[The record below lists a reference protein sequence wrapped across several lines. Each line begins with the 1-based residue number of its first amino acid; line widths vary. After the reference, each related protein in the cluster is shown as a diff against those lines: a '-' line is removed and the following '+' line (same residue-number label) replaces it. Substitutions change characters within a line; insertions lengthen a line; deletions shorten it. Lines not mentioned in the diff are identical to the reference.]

1 MKSQLR
7 KKTLEALSA
16 LSNEDIL
23 QKTERMYKYLFS
35 LPEWQNAGT
44 IAVTISRGLE
54 IPTHPVIEQ
63 AWEEGKQV
71 CIPKCHPDTQKM
83 QFRTYQTDDQLETVY
98 AGLLEP
104 VIEKTKVVNPSQ
116 IDLMI
121 VPGVCFDVNGF
132 RVGFGGG
139 YYDRYLS
146 EYEGKTVSLLLECQL
161 FAHVPRL
168 PHDIPVH
175 KLITEDRIISCFS

>member
-7 KKTLEALSA
+7 KKTIEALSA
-16 LSNEDIL
+16 VSSEDLI
-23 QKTERMYKYLFS
+23 QKTARMYKHLFS
-35 LPEWQNAGT
+35 LPEWQNAST

-54 IPTHPVIEQ
+54 IPTRPVIEQ

-71 CIPKCHPDTQKM
+71 CIPKCDPGTKNM

-104 VIEKTKVVNPSQ
+104 MIEKTKAMKPSQ
-116 IDLMI
+116 IELII
-121 VPGVCFDVNGF
+121 VPGVCFDTDGF
-132 RVGFGGG
+132 RIGFGGG
-139 YYDRYLS
+139 YYDRFLS
-146 EYEGKTVSLLLECQL
+146 DYKGKTVSLLLECQL
-161 FAHVPRL
+161 FAHVPRQ

-175 KLITEDRIISCFS
+175 KLITEDQIISCFS

>member
-54 IPTHPVIEQ
+54 IPTRPVIEQ

-71 CIPKCHPDTQKM
+71 CIPKCHPDTKKM

-104 VIEKTKVVNPSQ
+104 VIE
-116 IDLMI
+116 I
-121 VPGVCFDVNGF
+121 G
-132 RVGFGGG
+132 R
-139 YYDRYLS
+139 
-146 EYEGKTVSLLLECQL
+146 
-161 FAHVPRL
+161 AHV
-168 PHDIPVH
+168 
-175 KLITEDRIISCFS
+175 

>member
-7 KKTLEALSA
+7 KKTMEALSA
-16 LSNEDIL
+16 VSNEDLL
-23 QKTERMYKYLFS
+23 QKTARMYKHLFS
-35 LPEWQNAGT
+35 LPEWQNAST

-54 IPTHPVIEQ
+54 IPTRPVIEQ

-71 CIPKCHPDTQKM
+71 CIPKCDPDTKKM

-104 VIEKTKVVNPSQ
+104 VIEKTKEVKRSQ

-121 VPGVCFDVNGF
+121 VPGG
-132 RVGFGGG
+132 
-139 YYDRYLS
+139 
-146 EYEGKTVSLLLECQL
+146 L
-161 FAHVPRL
+161 F
-168 PHDIPVH
+168 
-175 KLITEDRIISCFS
+175 

>member
-7 KKTLEALSA
+7 KKTMEELSA
-16 LSNEDIL
+16 LSNEDLL
-23 QKTERMYKYLFS
+23 QKTERIYKYLFS
-35 LPEWQNAGT
+35 LPDWQNAGT

-54 IPTHPVIEQ
+54 IPTRPVIEQ
-63 AWEEGKQV
+63 AWEERKQV
-71 CIPKCHPDTQKM
+71 CIPKCHPDTKKM
-83 QFRTYQTDDQLETVY
+83 QFRAYQTDDQLETVY

-104 VIEKTKVVNPSQ
+104 IIEKTKEVNPSK

-132 RVGFGGG
+132 RIGFGGG

-146 EYEGKTVSLLLECQL
+146 EYEGKTVSLLFECQL
-161 FAHVPRL
+161 FANVPRL
-168 PHDIPVH
+168 PHDMPVH
-175 KLITEDRIISCFS
+175 KLITEDRIISCYS

>member
-54 IPTHPVIEQ
+54 IPTRPVIEQ

-71 CIPKCHPDTQKM
+71 
-83 QFRTYQTDDQLETVY
+83 
-98 AGLLEP
+98 
-104 VIEKTKVVNPSQ
+104 
-116 IDLMI
+116 
-121 VPGVCFDVNGF
+121 
-132 RVGFGGG
+132 
-139 YYDRYLS
+139 
-146 EYEGKTVSLLLECQL
+146 
-161 FAHVPRL
+161 
-168 PHDIPVH
+168 
-175 KLITEDRIISCFS
+175 

>member
-23 QKTERMYKYLFS
+23 QKTERMYKSLFS

-54 IPTHPVIEQ
+54 IPTRPVIEQ

-71 CIPKCHPDTQKM
+71 CIPKCHPDTKKM

-104 VIEKTKVVNPSQ
+104 VIEKTKEVNPSQ

-146 EYEGKTVSLLLECQL
+146 EYEGNTVSLLLECQL
-161 FAHVPRL
+161 YVHVPSL

>member
-7 KKTLEALSA
+7 K
-16 LSNEDIL
+16 
-23 QKTERMYKYLFS
+23 RRWRHYLLYQVKIFFKNS
-35 LPEWQNAGT
+35 TYIQAFVFTAGVANAST

-54 IPTHPVIEQ
+54 IPTRPVIEQ

-71 CIPKCHPDTQKM
+71 CIPKCDPDTKKM

-104 VIEKTKVVNPSQ
+104 VIEKTKEVKPSQ

-121 VPGVCFDVNGF
+121 VPGVCFDTDGF
-132 RVGFGGG
+132 RIGFGGG

-146 EYEGKTVSLLLECQL
+146 DYKGKTVSLLLS
-161 FAHVPRL
+161 A
-168 PHDIPVH
+168 
-175 KLITEDRIISCFS
+175 SCLHTSPSAA

>member
-7 KKTLEALSA
+7 KKTMEALSA
-16 LSNEDIL
+16 LSNDDFL
-23 QKTERMYKYLFS
+23 QKTSRVYKQLF
-35 LPEWQNAGT
+35 LQPEWEKAST
-44 IAVTISRGLE
+44 IAVTISKGLE
-54 IPTHPVIEQ
+54 IPTRPIIEQ
-63 AWEEGKQV
+63 AWDKGKRV
-71 CIPKCHPDTQKM
+71 CIPKCDPGTKNM

-104 VIEKTKVVNPSQ
+104 VIEKTKEVKPSQ
-116 IDLMI
+116 IDLML
-121 VPGVCFDVNGF
+121 VPGVCFDTDGF
-132 RVGFGGG
+132 RIGFGGG

-146 EYEGKTVSLLLECQL
+146 SYKGKTASLLLECQL

>member
-7 KKTLEALSA
+7 KKTMQALSA
-16 LSNEDIL
+16 LSSDDLL

-54 IPTHPVIEQ
+54 IPTRPVIEQ

-71 CIPKCHPDTQKM
+71 CIPKCHPDTKKM
-83 QFRTYQTDDQLETVY
+83 QFRTYQTDGQLETVY

-104 VIEKTKVVNPSQ
+104 VIEKTKEVNPSQ

-161 FAHVPRL
+161 FGHVPRL

>member
-7 KKTLEALSA
+7 KKTMEALSA
-16 LSNEDIL
+16 VSDEDLL
-23 QKTERMYKYLFS
+23 QKTARMYKRLFS
-35 LPEWQNAGT
+35 LPEWQNAST

-54 IPTHPVIEQ
+54 IPTRPVIKQ
-63 AWEEGKQV
+63 AWKEGKQV
-71 CIPKCHPDTQKM
+71 CIPKCDPKSKNM

-104 VIEKTKVVNPSQ
+104 VIEKTKKVEPSQ
-116 IDLMI
+116 IDLII
-121 VPGVCFDVNGF
+121 VPGVCFDTDGF

-139 YYDRYLS
+139 YYDRFLS
-146 EYEGKTVSLLLECQL
+146 DYEGKTVSLLLECQL
-161 FAHVPRL
+161 FSHVPRL

-175 KLITEDRIISCFS
+175 QLITEDRIVFCCP